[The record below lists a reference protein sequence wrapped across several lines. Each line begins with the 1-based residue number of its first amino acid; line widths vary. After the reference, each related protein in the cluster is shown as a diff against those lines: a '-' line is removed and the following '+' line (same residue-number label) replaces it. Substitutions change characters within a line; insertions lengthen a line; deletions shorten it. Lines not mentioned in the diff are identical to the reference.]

1 HDWAQYYDRIT
12 EMDTKVGQN
21 LKELE
26 NAGLTEETIIFYYGD
41 HGSGMPRSKRSP
53 YNSWLQVPLVIYIP
67 PKFRHLMP
75 KDYKTNGKT
84 NRLAGFVDFAPTLL
98 SLAGIKPPK
107 HMQGNAFMG
116 KYEAKPQQYQFGFRG
131 RMDERYDMVRSVRN
145 KRYIYIRNFMPHKI
159 YGQYLDY
166 MFKTP
171 TTRVWKKLYDE
182 GKLKPPQTYFWE
194 TKPSEELY
202 DLHHDPDEVRN
213 LANSKEHQK
222 IRDELNKALQKH
234 ILSIRDIGLLSEAE
248 TYVRSKNMTPYE
260 MGQNPQ
266 LYDIENILKMALFA
280 SSGKPTGQTK
290 LIKGLSNKDSAIRYW
305 AAMGI
310 LMRGKPAVMASRKE
324 LHRALNDSSKSVRCI
339 AAEALGKYGTPADV
353 TASVNELIKLSDLN
367 EQGLYVAMLALNSLD
382 QLGNKTRPIRD
393 QIAKLP
399 QHNKSVNRRMR
410 SYINRLVVHILSKLD
425 AKQKSP

>member
-1 HDWAQYYDRIT
+1 
-12 EMDTKVGQN
+12 
-21 LKELE
+21 
-26 NAGLTEETIIFYYGD
+26 
-41 HGSGMPRSKRSP
+41 
-53 YNSWLQVPLVIYIP
+53 
-67 PKFRHLMP
+67 
-75 KDYKTNGKT
+75 
-84 NRLAGFVDFAPTLL
+84 
-98 SLAGIKPPK
+98 
-107 HMQGNAFMG
+107 
-116 KYEAKPQQYQFGFRG
+116 
-131 RMDERYDMVRSVRN
+131 
-145 KRYIYIRNFMPHKI
+145 
-159 YGQYLDY
+159 
-166 MFKTP
+166 
-171 TTRVWKKLYDE
+171 
-182 GKLKPPQTYFWE
+182 
-194 TKPSEELY
+194 
-202 DLHHDPDEVRN
+202 
-213 LANSKEHQK
+213 
-222 IRDELNKALQKH
+222 
-234 ILSIRDIGLLSEAE
+234 
-248 TYVRSKNMTPYE
+248 MTPYE